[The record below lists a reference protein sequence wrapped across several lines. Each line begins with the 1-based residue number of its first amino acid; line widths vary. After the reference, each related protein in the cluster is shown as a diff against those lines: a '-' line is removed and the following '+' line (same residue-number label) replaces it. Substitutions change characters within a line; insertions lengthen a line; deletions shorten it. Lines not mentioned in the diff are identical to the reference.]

1 MQFIKEGYA
10 EEGYAHPVVILAPG
24 ETVTVELPGGNGE
37 TFTVDADGKSVVN
50 EDGLDITATAYRSG
64 W

>member
-1 MQFIKEGYA
+1 MQFIEEGYT

-24 ETVTVELPGGNGE
+24 ETVTVELSGGNGE
-37 TFTVDADGKSVVN
+37 TFTISDSGKSVVN
-50 EDGLDITATAYRSG
+50 EDGFNITAAAYRAG